1 MKMNNQ
7 NNNLKVFEG
16 HNVEIFKW
24 EGKVLFN
31 PRNVGE
37 CLGINDVTVRRH
49 LQNFNEKQVIKLT
62 NSDVHDMNIRKLNN
76 AGENFLT
83 ESGVYKLI
91 FKSHKEEA
99 EKFQDWVTDEILPQL
114 RRTGVVIL
122 DHAEEEAIDYEKKFG
137 TYRIRK
143 TFNNSN
149 DLKADYEQFKE
160 LSIKEQKAKRINAAE
175 KIKRTNII
183 FDTIQKRLNNNLA
196 TLKGSEM
203 LAMQEL
209 LTDIKSDV
217 LVLSNRKNGQE
228 KRNIKKIASKY
239 FDECDNYINYIE
251 PPLEEY
257 ICIPYSPFSV
267 NCVED
272 YKNKY
277 YEWKRLFPRYFIK
290 IDKTIDFNKPVDLW
304 IQFDHMKK
312 FDVTN
317 LSKTFIDM
325 ITRVY
330 SDYWKMPIDDNK
342 IQLRNCS
349 THDYVDSYKESAIF
363 YVLKQKIN

>member
-7 NNNLKVFEG
+7 NNNFKVFEG

-24 EGKVLFN
+24 EDKVLFN
-31 PRNVGE
+31 PKHVAE
-37 CLGINDVTVRRH
+37 CLGIKNVND
-49 LQNFNEKQVIKLT
+49 NISKMNEKQVIKLT
-62 NSDVHDMNIRKLNN
+62 NSKIGETDFRKLHNT
-76 AGENFLT
+76 GENFLT

-114 RRTGVVIL
+114 RRTGVVVL
-122 DHAEEEAIDYEKKFG
+122 DHAKDEAIDYEKKFG
-137 TYRIRK
+137 AYRIRK

-160 LSIKEQKAKRINAAE
+160 LSTIEQKAKRINAAE

-239 FDECDNYINYIE
+239 FA
-251 PPLEEY
+251 
-257 ICIPYSPFSV
+257 
-267 NCVED
+267 
-272 YKNKY
+272 
-277 YEWKRLFPRYFIK
+277 R
-290 IDKTIDFNKPVDLW
+290 
-304 IQFDHMKK
+304 
-312 FDVTN
+312 
-317 LSKTFIDM
+317 
-325 ITRVY
+325 
-330 SDYWKMPIDDNK
+330 
-342 IQLRNCS
+342 
-349 THDYVDSYKESAIF
+349 
-363 YVLKQKIN
+363 

>member
-7 NNNLKVFEG
+7 NNNLMVFEG
-16 HNVEIFKW
+16 HNVEVFKW
-24 EGKVLFN
+24 EDKVLFN

-37 CLGINDVTVRRH
+37 CLELTDSAVRMAIAKM
-49 LQNFNEKQVIKLT
+49 NEKQVIKLT
-62 NSDVHDMNIRKLNN
+62 NSNVKDIDFRKLHNT
-76 AGENFLT
+76 GENFLT

-91 FKSHKEEA
+91 FKSHKKEA

-114 RRTGVVIL
+114 RRTGVVVL

-160 LSIKEQKAKRINAAE
+160 LSIIEQKAKRINAAE

-239 FDECDNYINYIE
+239 FA
-251 PPLEEY
+251 
-257 ICIPYSPFSV
+257 
-267 NCVED
+267 
-272 YKNKY
+272 
-277 YEWKRLFPRYFIK
+277 R
-290 IDKTIDFNKPVDLW
+290 
-304 IQFDHMKK
+304 
-312 FDVTN
+312 
-317 LSKTFIDM
+317 
-325 ITRVY
+325 
-330 SDYWKMPIDDNK
+330 
-342 IQLRNCS
+342 
-349 THDYVDSYKESAIF
+349 
-363 YVLKQKIN
+363 